1 LATSYFILRII
12 IIRIGKMMISM
23 TTRSYRGKDGRNGIR
38 AMEKKTGMAPELF
51 GHSPM
56 MQSP

>member
-1 LATSYFILRII
+1 
-12 IIRIGKMMISM
+12 MMISM